1 MRRIAAFL
9 SKQGIKTWVDNEKL
23 IPGTPIWEE
32 EIEKA
37 IKNASAV
44 VVVLSPDSK
53 SSEWVRREISLADQN
68 RTRIFPVL
76 VRGNEDSSVTL
87 RLITRQFVD
96 LRSDEDTGLEALH
109 SGLAHY
115 LNELSKG
122 QTEIQETI
130 REETNQHSNLLRKGK
145 GYFAPK
151 TILILGM
158 GGVLI
163 SALVLGIVFYP
174 KPSSEVT
181 PEPSPHQPQP
191 IQESTDDC
199 PPGMVLIPEGS
210 FILGTPENDT
220 YYEVRPGETPSRII
234 NLSNYCMDITE
245 TSNKEYGEFVETKS
259 REWISPPESDDT
271 LPVTMVS
278 WFDGMD
284 YCEWKGEQV
293 GIKLKLPNEFQWEK
307 AARGPDGKI
316 YPWGNNWAPDLA
328 NAGQG
333 QSKHNLVP
341 VDSYSS
347 ARSYYG
353 VLNMAGNVAEWVEDW
368 YYVNRYAQLKD
379 GDTDPKVDSDP
390 NAAEYKVVRGG
401 STSDNEVDIRSA
413 RRLGIYDPYMRRTNL
428 GFRCATEYLP

>member
-293 GIKLKLPNEFQWEK
+293 SRCSAK
-307 AARGPDGKI
+307 ASNTAHRFP
-316 YPWGNNWAPDLA
+316 
-328 NAGQG
+328 
-333 QSKHNLVP
+333 
-341 VDSYSS
+341 SS
-347 ARSYYG
+347 ASRSSFS
-353 VLNMAGNVAEWVEDW
+353 
-368 YYVNRYAQLKD
+368 R
-379 GDTDPKVDSDP
+379 TRS
-390 NAAEYKVVRGG
+390 VR
-401 STSDNEVDIRSA
+401 TR
-413 RRLGIYDPYMRRTNL
+413 
-428 GFRCATEYLP
+428 